1 MLLGMSLATFTLV
14 HVIISLIGIAAG
26 LIVLSGMWS
35 SSRMPGM
42 TAIFLATTILTSVTG
57 FMFPFKAF
65 GPPHAVGV
73 ISLVVLV
80 FTLLALYQF
89 RLAGRWRAIY
99 VSTEVLAL
107 YLNVFVLVV
116 QMFQKIPA
124 LNQLAPKGNEPPF
137 AVTQGIVLVLFVLAG
152 WRAVKK
158 FHPVGLAPPSVAQAP
173 SRAAK
178 LAR

>member
-1 MLLGMSLATFTLV
+1 MLLGMSLATFTLL
-14 HVIISLIGIAAG
+14 HTLISLIGIATG
-26 LIVLSGMWS
+26 LIVMAGMWS
-35 SSRMPGM
+35 SNKMPAM
-42 TAIFLATTILTSVTG
+42 TAVFLVTTILTSVTG
-57 FMFPFKAF
+57 FMFPFKGF

-80 FTLLALYQF
+80 FTVLGYYTF
-89 RLAGRWRAIY
+89 RLAGRWRGIY
-99 VSTEVLAL
+99 VSTAVFAL

-152 WRAVKK
+152 WRALKL
-158 FHPVGLAPPSVAQAP
+158 FRPAAEIVGAPRSGTP
-173 SRAAK
+173 AAK
-178 LAR
+178 LG

>member
-14 HVIISLIGIAAG
+14 HVIISLVGIATG
-26 LIVLSGMWS
+26 LIVMAGMWS
-35 SSRMPGM
+35 SNKMPGM
-42 TAIFLATTILTSVTG
+42 TALFLVTTILTSVTG
-57 FMFPFKAF
+57 FMFPFKGF

-73 ISLVVLV
+73 ISLIVLV
-80 FTLLALYQF
+80 FTLLGYYTF

-99 VSTEVLAL
+99 ASTAVFAL

-137 AVTQGIVLVLFVLAG
+137 AITQGIVLVLFVVAG
-152 WRAVKK
+152 WQSVKK
-158 FHPVGLAPPSVAQAP
+158 FHPVGEIAVVPRSG
-173 SRAAK
+173 AAATK
-178 LAR
+178 LG